1 MTMTPKE
8 VILKAFACEKADRI
22 PVTLFGAGMWS
33 IKDYG
38 TSFEALA
45 LDPQKMAD
53 MCVAEA
59 ARIRSD
65 VVYVGSGYNNFHAS
79 ALGKA
84 FGVGIKYREMGAPD
98 MTTHFVNTEE
108 DLAKLDIAD
117 VHRDPVVQTVLEA
130 TRLVKAKIGD
140 TYLVTMTCWGPFTL
154 AARMVGEETFM
165 KAIFKKPAFVE
176 KMVDFCADLLIHVY
190 EPLVQDGLECLS
202 IADPTASGDLIN
214 KKQMERFAVPGLQK
228 LTGWAKE
235 QGRPLDPAHL
245 RRHQRPARSLPR
257 HRGEHHLLRSEGGHG
272 QGQGGPG
279 REDELRRQRRARA
292 RAAQPGRRRRRE
304 GLPRGHRD
312 RGGDARVHPGAGV
325 RHPADDS
332 LREPQE
338 IPRRGAGVETLSSS
352 VKTRNGQAAR
362 QGLADFSA
370 A

>member
-1 MTMTPKE
+1 VRQPADDQPSADLDAIRDAPTSRLTLDDHDAKGTSMAMTPKE
-8 VILKAFACEKADRI
+8 GILKAFALGKGDRV

-33 IKDYG
+33 IKDFG

-45 LDPQKMAD
+45 HDPQKMAD

-84 FGVGIKYREMGAPD
+84 FGVGIKFREMGAPD
-98 MTTHFVNTEE
+98 LTAHFVNSEE

-130 TRLVKAKIGD
+130 TRLVKAKIGE

-165 KAIFKKPAFVE
+165 KATFKKPAFVE

-190 EPLVQDGLECLS
+190 EPLVRGGLECLS

-214 KKQMERFAVPGLQK
+214 KKQMERFAVPGLKK
-228 LTGWAKE
+228 LTGWAKGKGVHSICTSAATPATGSTSSKPPGRAPSSSIRRSTWRRP
-235 QGRPLDPAHL
+235 GRPWK
-245 RRHQRPARSLPR
+245 
-257 HRGEHHLLRSEGGHG
+257 
-272 QGQGGPG
+272 G
-279 REDELRRQRRARA
+279 R
-292 RAAQPGRRRRRE
+292 
-304 GLPRGHRD
+304 
-312 RGGDARVHPGAGV
+312 
-325 RHPADDS
+325 
-332 LREPQE
+332 
-338 IPRRGAGVETLSSS
+338 
-352 VKTRNGQAAR
+352 
-362 QGLADFSA
+362 
-370 A
+370 